1 MKRAYTT
8 AVALL
13 LCSTAALAQSSGGSG
28 GSGGTSGGATGS
40 TGTTQGRSSSQNP
53 STQGTTPGVTAPSPS
68 EGATEGRAPGAN
80 PSNPQDLNQ
89 RQNPQDMTR
98 PGAGNPQDLST
109 GTGTPQIAVPER
121 R

>member
-1 MKRAYTT
+1 MKRACMT

-13 LCSTAALAQSSGGSG
+13 LCSTAALAQGSG

-53 STQGTTPGVTAPSPS
+53 SSQGATPGVTAPSPS
-68 EGATEGRAPGAN
+68 EGATTGRAPGAN

-89 RQNPQDMTR
+89 RQNPQDLTR
-98 PGAGNPQDLST
+98 PGGGNSQDLSS
-109 GTGTPQIAVPER
+109 GTGTSQIAVPER